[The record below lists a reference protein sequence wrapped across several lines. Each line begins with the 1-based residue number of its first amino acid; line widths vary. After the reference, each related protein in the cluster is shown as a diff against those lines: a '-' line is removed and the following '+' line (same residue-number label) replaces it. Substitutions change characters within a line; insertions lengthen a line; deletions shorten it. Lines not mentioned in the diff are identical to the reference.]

1 MMRDKIGH
9 KIVKSVFYAYS
20 DTAYL
25 PKLSSKNTAEEIS
38 TEIGVTQGKTSSASF
53 FSFYVSDMVEDTETV
68 QAGNENSEETYVV
81 QLADDTAIIA
91 LANEESLRGRVQR
104 ILEYSSK
111 KFLRTNMKKT
121 EYLRISSQPS
131 TDPLF
136 IDQNTYIKHCDKNGY
151 RYLGITFIQSQ
162 SIQEQ
167 ILRNINEKKSV
178 FVKFFA
184 WMDNNR
190 RAPIKIKLQVLY
202 TCVFPTLLYGVETWW
217 AIDSLMDDILKMERN
232 ALCSLRHD
240 EALVRSVMDRCESTQ
255 MMYYYKNLVNGNKDN
270 DVNERIARMQA
281 NRDVMTVRYMSLT
294 EGKYAA
300 TIYDSNM
307 DEEHRI
313 IITRWRMA
321 CFDLA
326 IETDKWRGID
336 RDKRICRVC
345 FVVEDEKHVIFDC
358 LRYHNIRNQFGY
370 LFTNCRNVK
379 DILNPKTSEFA
390 KLVGKYLK
398 LIEDERK
405 CN

>member
-1 MMRDKIGH
+1 
-9 KIVKSVFYAYS
+9 
-20 DTAYL
+20 
-25 PKLSSKNTAEEIS
+25 
-38 TEIGVTQGKTSSASF
+38 
-53 FSFYVSDMVEDTETV
+53 
-68 QAGNENSEETYVV
+68 
-81 QLADDTAIIA
+81 
-91 LANEESLRGRVQR
+91 
-104 ILEYSSK
+104 
-111 KFLRTNMKKT
+111 
-121 EYLRISSQPS
+121 
-131 TDPLF
+131 
-136 IDQNTYIKHCDKNGY
+136 
-151 RYLGITFIQSQ
+151 
-162 SIQEQ
+162 
-167 ILRNINEKKSV
+167 
-178 FVKFFA
+178 
-184 WMDNNR
+184 MDNNR

-232 ALCSLRHD
+232 ALKRCLGVKQSVPTDIIYAEINRPNIIANIKDRLCTFFQELCSLRHD
-240 EALVRSVMDRCESTQ
+240 EALVRSVMDRYESTQ